1 MLLNRDFFADKLDMV
16 KDCKACIVPI
26 QITTISEDAFLD
38 WHNIQYI
45 VLHPG
50 IKILPKS
57 SLYIYNLKLILGN
70 IENAKDFKEVTILP
84 YTDYYEIIIKMYEIS
99 TTMEQVIS
107 FNDLSKEDL
116 EERKA
121 NYNAWAQ
128 SLINELNKKQS
139 DLSKEQSDLSKEQ
152 NSYLASLAKMKKDI
166 NDYYLRMQEV
176 LEKIRKIKSLDQ
188 EYIKTLESQIDTII
202 NSRLASVGQEID
214 YVNNLM
220 SEQKQLSRNEF
231 DNYKRKLEEI
241 KKELNAY
248 FSKEIDGIEEKST
261 DLFNQMNL
269 SILESFK
276 KVQDE
281 TDKIVKDLVDRA
293 MSQFKESCKFKT
305 VVININNI
313 KTNVLPG
320 QLFHNKFEEVVKVL
334 SLRLHPLLVG
344 PAGSGKNVILE
355 QAAKALKLNFY
366 YVNDVTEEHKVM
378 GFVDAN
384 GKFQQTQFF
393 KAFTKGGLIMIDE
406 MDNSHPS
413 ALLAINAALGTGYH
427 QYLTF
432 PDGILYESNPDFY
445 LAAAAN
451 TYGTGSDQIYCG
463 RSSLDGASLN
473 RFLPIFIDYDKN
485 LEQNLVKN
493 TSILNLFWQVRES
506 INKNKIRH
514 VISTRNIVNADRMLN
529 SNMFTIN
536 NIFDYTIIQSMSDD
550 DLRMILKDLVSAPK
564 DNYIVSF
571 INYLNIKGINLNEY
585 NQNASRTRTRKNN
598 FNSNGFNYGGFPFD
612 NF

>member
-1 MLLNRDFFADKLDMV
+1 MLLNRDFFADKLDTV
-16 KDCKACIVPI
+16 KDCKECIVPI
-26 QITTISEDAFLD
+26 QITSISEDAFLD
-38 WHNIQYI
+38 WYNIQYI

-50 IKILPKS
+50 IKVLPKS
-57 SLYIYNLKLILGN
+57 SFYSDNLKLIIGN
-70 IENAKDFKEVTILP
+70 MENVEDFKEVTILP
-84 YTDYYEIIIKMYEIS
+84 YTDYYEIIIKMYDIS
-99 TTMEQVIS
+99 ATMEEIIS

-116 EERKA
+116 EKRKA
-121 NYNAWAQ
+121 NYIAWVQ

-139 DLSKEQSDLSKEQ
+139 NLSNEQDA
-152 NSYLASLAKMKKDI
+152 YLKNLAKMEVDI
-166 NDYYLRMQEV
+166 SKYYENMQEV

-188 EYIKTLESQIDTII
+188 EYIKTLESQISTIL
-202 NSRLASVGQEID
+202 NGRLVNVGQEID

-220 SEQKQLSRNEF
+220 TKQKQLARDEF

-241 KKELNAY
+241 KKELNNY

-281 TDKIVKDLVDRA
+281 TDKIVKNIVDKA
-293 MSQFKESCKFKT
+293 MEQFKESCKFKT
-305 VVININNI
+305 VIININNI

-529 SNMFTIN
+529 SNMFTLN
-536 NIFDYTIIQSMSDD
+536 SIFDYTIIQSMSED
-550 DLRMILKDLVSAPK
+550 DLRMILKDLAIGSM

-571 INYLNIKGINLNEY
+571 INYLKMKGINLNEY
-585 NQNASRTRTRKNN
+585 NQNASRTRTRQND
-598 FNSNGFNYGGFPFD
+598 FDSYGFNHGGFPFD
-612 NF
+612 DF

>member
-1 MLLNRDFFADKLDMV
+1 MLLNRDFFADKLDTV
-16 KDCKACIVPI
+16 KDCKECIVPI
-26 QITTISEDAFLD
+26 QITGISEDAFLD
-38 WHNIQYI
+38 WYNIQYI

-50 IKILPKS
+50 IKVLPKS
-57 SLYIYNLKLILGN
+57 SFYSDNLKLIIGN
-70 IENAKDFKEVTILP
+70 MENVEDFKEVTILP
-84 YTDYYEIIIKMYEIS
+84 YTDYYEIIIKMYDIS
-99 TTMEQVIS
+99 ATMEEIIS

-116 EERKA
+116 EKRKA

-139 DLSKEQSDLSKEQ
+139 NLSNEQDA
-152 NSYLASLAKMKKDI
+152 YLKKLAKMEVDI
-166 NDYYLRMQEV
+166 SKYYENMQEV

-202 NSRLASVGQEID
+202 KNRLVSVGQEID

-220 SEQKQLSRNEF
+220 TKQKQLARDEF

-241 KKELNAY
+241 KKELNNY

-281 TDKIVKDLVDRA
+281 TDKIVKNIVDKA
-293 MSQFKESCKFKT
+293 MEQFKESCKFKT
-305 VVININNI
+305 VIININNI

-427 QYLTF
+427 Q
-432 PDGILYESNPDFY
+432 
-445 LAAAAN
+445 
-451 TYGTGSDQIYCG
+451 
-463 RSSLDGASLN
+463 
-473 RFLPIFIDYDKN
+473 
-485 LEQNLVKN
+485 
-493 TSILNLFWQVRES
+493 
-506 INKNKIRH
+506 
-514 VISTRNIVNADRMLN
+514 
-529 SNMFTIN
+529 
-536 NIFDYTIIQSMSDD
+536 
-550 DLRMILKDLVSAPK
+550 
-564 DNYIVSF
+564 
-571 INYLNIKGINLNEY
+571 
-585 NQNASRTRTRKNN
+585 
-598 FNSNGFNYGGFPFD
+598 
-612 NF
+612 

>member
-1 MLLNRDFFADKLDMV
+1 MLLNRDFFADKLDTV
-16 KDCKACIVPI
+16 KDCKECIVPI
-26 QITTISEDAFLD
+26 QITGISEDAFLD
-38 WHNIQYI
+38 WYNIQYI

-50 IKILPKS
+50 IKVLPKS
-57 SLYIYNLKLILGN
+57 SFYSDNLKLIIGN
-70 IENAKDFKEVTILP
+70 MENVEDFKEVTILP
-84 YTDYYEIIIKMYEIS
+84 YTDYYEIIIKMHDIS
-99 TTMEQVIS
+99 ATMEEIIS

-116 EERKA
+116 EKRKA

-139 DLSKEQSDLSKEQ
+139 NLSNEQDA
-152 NSYLASLAKMKKDI
+152 YLKKLAKMEVDI
-166 NDYYLRMQEV
+166 SKYYENMQEV

-188 EYIKTLESQIDTII
+188 EYMKTLESQIDTII

-220 SEQKQLSRNEF
+220 DEQKRLSSVEF

-261 DLFNQMNL
+261 NLFNSMNL
-269 SILESFK
+269 SILESLK
-276 KVQDE
+276 KTQNE
-281 TDKIVKDLVDRA
+281 SDKIVKDIVDKA
-293 MSQFKESCKFKT
+293 MEQFKESCKFKT
-305 VVININNI
+305 VIININNI

-493 TSILNLFWQVRES
+493 TSILNLFWQVRKS

-529 SNMFTIN
+529 SNMFTLN
-536 NIFDYTIIQSMSDD
+536 SIFDYTIIQSMSED
-550 DLRMILKDLVSAPK
+550 DLRMILKDLASGSM
-564 DNYIVSF
+564 DNYITSF

-585 NQNASRTRTRKNN
+585 NKNTSRTRTRRN
-598 FNSNGFNYGGFPFD
+598 GFPFD
-612 NF
+612 DF

>member
-1 MLLNRDFFADKLDMV
+1 MLLNRKFFADKLDTV
-16 KDCKACIVPI
+16 KDCKECIVPI
-26 QITTISEDAFLD
+26 QITSISEDAFLD
-38 WHNIQYI
+38 WYNIQYI

-50 IKILPKS
+50 IKVLPKS
-57 SLYIYNLKLILGN
+57 SFYSDNLKLIIGN
-70 IENAKDFKEVTILP
+70 MENVEDFKEVTILP
-84 YTDYYEIIIKMYEIS
+84 YTNYYEIIIKMYDIS
-99 TTMEQVIS
+99 ATMEEIIS

-116 EERKA
+116 EKRKA
-121 NYNAWAQ
+121 NYIAWAQ

-139 DLSKEQSDLSKEQ
+139 NLSNEQDA
-152 NSYLASLAKMKKDI
+152 YLKNLAKMEVDI
-166 NDYYLRMQEV
+166 SKYYENMQEV

-188 EYIKTLESQIDTII
+188 EYMKTLESQIDTII
-202 NSRLASVGQEID
+202 KNRLVSVGQEID

-220 SEQKQLSRNEF
+220 DEQKRLSSVEF

-241 KKELNAY
+241 KKELNNY

-261 DLFNQMNL
+261 DLFNSMNL
-269 SILESFK
+269 SILESLK
-276 KVQDE
+276 KTQNE
-281 TDKIVKDLVDRA
+281 SDKIVKDIVDKA
-293 MSQFKESCKFKT
+293 INQFKESCKFKT
-305 VVININNI
+305 VIININNI

-529 SNMFTIN
+529 SNMFTLN
-536 NIFDYTIIQSMSDD
+536 NIFDYTIIQSMNED
-550 DLRMILKDLVSAPK
+550 DLRMILKDLSNCSM

-571 INYLNIKGINLNEY
+571 INYLKMKGINLNEY
-585 NQNASRTRTRKNN
+585 NQNASRTRTRQND
-598 FNSNGFNYGGFPFD
+598 FDSYGFNHGGFPFD
-612 NF
+612 DF

>member
-1 MLLNRDFFADKLDMV
+1 MLLNRDFFADKLDTV
-16 KDCKACIVPI
+16 KDCKECIVPI
-26 QITTISEDAFLD
+26 QITSISEDAFLD
-38 WHNIQYI
+38 WYNIQYI

-50 IKILPKS
+50 IKVLPKS
-57 SLYIYNLKLILGN
+57 SFYSDNLKLIIGN
-70 IENAKDFKEVTILP
+70 MENVEDFKEVTILP
-84 YTDYYEIIIKMYEIS
+84 YTDYYEIIIKMYDIS
-99 TTMEQVIS
+99 ATMEEIIS

-116 EERKA
+116 EKRRA
-121 NYNAWAQ
+121 NYIAWVQ

-139 DLSKEQSDLSKEQ
+139 NLSNEQDA
-152 NSYLASLAKMKKDI
+152 YLKKLAKMEVDI
-166 NDYYLRMQEV
+166 SKYYESMQEV

-202 NSRLASVGQEID
+202 KNRLVSVGQEID

-220 SEQKQLSRNEF
+220 TKQKQLARDEF

-241 KKELNAY
+241 KKELNNY

-281 TDKIVKDLVDRA
+281 TDKIVKNIVDKA
-293 MSQFKESCKFKT
+293 MEQFKESCKFKT
-305 VVININNI
+305 VIININNI

-529 SNMFTIN
+529 SNMFTLN
-536 NIFDYTIIQSMSDD
+536 NIFDYTIIQSMNED
-550 DLRMILKDLVSAPK
+550 DLRMILKDLAIGSM

-571 INYLNIKGINLNEY
+571 INYLKMKGINLNEY
-585 NQNASRTRTRKNN
+585 NQNASRTRTRQND
-598 FNSNGFNYGGFPFD
+598 FDSYGFNHGGFPFD
-612 NF
+612 DF

>member
-1 MLLNRDFFADKLDMV
+1 MLLNRDFFADKLDTV
-16 KDCKACIVPI
+16 KDCKECIVPI
-26 QITTISEDAFLD
+26 QITGISEDAFLD
-38 WHNIQYI
+38 WYNIQYI

-50 IKILPKS
+50 IKVLPKS
-57 SLYIYNLKLILGN
+57 SFLSDNLKLIINN
-70 IENAKDFKEVTILP
+70 IENAKDCKEVTILP
-84 YTDYYEIIIKMYEIS
+84 YTDYYEIIIKMYDIS
-99 TTMEQVIS
+99 ATMEEIIS

-116 EERKA
+116 EKRKA

-139 DLSKEQSDLSKEQ
+139 NLSNEQDA
-152 NSYLASLAKMKKDI
+152 YLKKLAKMEVDI
-166 NDYYLRMQEV
+166 SKYYENMQEV

-188 EYIKTLESQIDTII
+188 EYIKTLESQISTIL
-202 NSRLASVGQEID
+202 NGRLVNVGQEID

-220 SEQKQLSRNEF
+220 TKQKQLARDEF

-281 TDKIVKDLVDRA
+281 TDKIVKNIVDKA
-293 MSQFKESCKFKT
+293 MEQFKESCKFKT
-305 VVININNI
+305 VIININNI

-493 TSILNLFWQVRES
+493 TSILNLFWQVRKS

-529 SNMFTIN
+529 SNMFTLN
-536 NIFDYTIIQSMSDD
+536 SIFDYTIIQSMSED
-550 DLRMILKDLVSAPK
+550 DLRMILKDLASGSM
-564 DNYIVSF
+564 DNYITSF

-585 NQNASRTRTRKNN
+585 NQNTSRTRTRRN
-598 FNSNGFNYGGFPFD
+598 GFPFD

>member
-1 MLLNRDFFADKLDMV
+1 MLLNRNFFADKLDTI
-16 KDCKACIVPI
+16 KDCKECIVPI
-26 QITTISEDAFLD
+26 QITSISEDAFLD
-38 WHNIQYI
+38 WYNIQYI

-50 IKILPKS
+50 IKVLPKS
-57 SLYIYNLKLILGN
+57 SFYSDNLKLIIGN
-70 IENAKDFKEVTILP
+70 VENVEDFKEVTILP
-84 YTDYYEIIIKMYEIS
+84 YTDYYEIIIKMYDIS
-99 TTMEQVIS
+99 ATMEEIIS
-107 FNDLSKEDL
+107 FNDLSKENL
-116 EERKA
+116 EKRKA

-139 DLSKEQSDLSKEQ
+139 NLSNEQDA
-152 NSYLASLAKMKKDI
+152 YLKKLAKMEVDI
-166 NDYYLRMQEV
+166 SKYYKNMQEV

-188 EYIKTLESQIDTII
+188 EYIKTLESQISTIL
-202 NSRLASVGQEID
+202 NGRLVNVGQEID

-220 SEQKQLSRNEF
+220 TEQKQLARDEF

-241 KKELNAY
+241 KKELNNY

-281 TDKIVKDLVDRA
+281 TDKIVKNIVDKA
-293 MSQFKESCKFKT
+293 MEQFKENCKFKT
-305 VVININNI
+305 VIININNI

-529 SNMFTIN
+529 SNMFTLN
-536 NIFDYTIIQSMSDD
+536 NIFDYTIIQSMNED
-550 DLRMILKDLVSAPK
+550 DLRMILKDLSNCSM

-571 INYLNIKGINLNEY
+571 INYLKMKGINLNEY
-585 NQNASRTRTRKNN
+585 NQNASRTRTRQND
-598 FNSNGFNYGGFPFD
+598 FDSYGSNHGGFPFD
-612 NF
+612 DF

>member
-1 MLLNRDFFADKLDMV
+1 MLLNRDFFADKLDTV
-16 KDCKACIVPI
+16 KDCKECIVPI
-26 QITTISEDAFLD
+26 QITSISEDAFLD
-38 WHNIQYI
+38 WYNIQYI

-50 IKILPKS
+50 IKVLPKS
-57 SLYIYNLKLILGN
+57 SFYSDNLKLIIGN
-70 IENAKDFKEVTILP
+70 MENVEDFKEVTILP
-84 YTDYYEIIIKMYEIS
+84 YTDYYEIIIKMYDIS
-99 TTMEQVIS
+99 ATMEEIIS

-116 EERKA
+116 EKRKA

-139 DLSKEQSDLSKEQ
+139 NLSNEQDA
-152 NSYLASLAKMKKDI
+152 YLKKLAKMEVDI
-166 NDYYLRMQEV
+166 SKYYESMQEV

-202 NSRLASVGQEID
+202 KNRLVSVGQEID

-220 SEQKQLSRNEF
+220 TKQKQLARDEF

-241 KKELNAY
+241 KKELNNY

-281 TDKIVKDLVDRA
+281 TDKIVKNIVDKA
-293 MSQFKESCKFKT
+293 MEQFKESCKFKT
-305 VVININNI
+305 VIININNI

-529 SNMFTIN
+529 SNMFTLN
-536 NIFDYTIIQSMSDD
+536 NIFDYTIIQSMNED
-550 DLRMILKDLVSAPK
+550 DLRMILKDLSNCSM

-571 INYLNIKGINLNEY
+571 INYLKMKGINLNEY
-585 NQNASRTRTRKNN
+585 NQNASRTRTRQND
-598 FNSNGFNYGGFPFD
+598 FDSYGFNHGGFPFD
-612 NF
+612 DF

>member
-1 MLLNRDFFADKLDMV
+1 MLLNRDFFADKLDTV
-16 KDCKACIVPI
+16 KDCKECIVPI
-26 QITTISEDAFLD
+26 QITSISEDAFLD
-38 WHNIQYI
+38 WYNIQYI

-50 IKILPKS
+50 IKVLPKS
-57 SLYIYNLKLILGN
+57 SFYSDNLKLIIGN
-70 IENAKDFKEVTILP
+70 MENVEDFKEVTILP
-84 YTDYYEIIIKMYEIS
+84 YTDYYEIIIKMYDIS
-99 TTMEQVIS
+99 ATMEEIIS

-116 EERKA
+116 EKRKT

-139 DLSKEQSDLSKEQ
+139 NLSNEQDA
-152 NSYLASLAKMKKDI
+152 YLKKLAKMEVDI
-166 NDYYLRMQEV
+166 SKYYENMQEV

-188 EYIKTLESQIDTII
+188 EYIKTLESQISTIL
-202 NSRLASVGQEID
+202 NGRLVNVGQEID

-220 SEQKQLSRNEF
+220 TKQKQLARDEF

-241 KKELNAY
+241 KKELNNY

-281 TDKIVKDLVDRA
+281 TDKIVKNIVDKA
-293 MSQFKESCKFKT
+293 MEQFKESCKFKT
-305 VVININNI
+305 VIININNI

-378 GFVDAN
+378 GFVDAK
-384 GKFQQTQFF
+384 GKFQHTQFF

-473 RFLPIFIDYDKN
+473 RFLPIFIDYDKD

-493 TSILNLFWQVRES
+493 TNILNLFWQVRKS

-529 SNMFTIN
+529 SNMFTLN
-536 NIFDYTIIQSMSDD
+536 NIFDYTIIQSMNED
-550 DLRMILKDLVSAPK
+550 DLRMILKDLSNCSM

-571 INYLNIKGINLNEY
+571 INYLKMICDYEK
-585 NQNASRTRTRKNN
+585 S
-598 FNSNGFNYGGFPFD
+598 
-612 NF
+612 

>member
-1 MLLNRDFFADKLDMV
+1 MLLNRDFFADKLDTV
-16 KDCKACIVPI
+16 KDCKECIVPI
-26 QITTISEDAFLD
+26 QITSISEDAFLD
-38 WHNIQYI
+38 WYNIQYI

-50 IKILPKS
+50 IKVLPKS
-57 SLYIYNLKLILGN
+57 SFYSDNLKLIIGN
-70 IENAKDFKEVTILP
+70 MENVEDFKEVTILP
-84 YTDYYEIIIKMYEIS
+84 YTDYYEIIIKMYDIS
-99 TTMEQVIS
+99 ATMEEIIS

-116 EERKA
+116 EKRKA

-139 DLSKEQSDLSKEQ
+139 NLSNEQDA
-152 NSYLASLAKMKKDI
+152 YLKKLAKMEVDI
-166 NDYYLRMQEV
+166 SKYYENMQEV

-188 EYIKTLESQIDTII
+188 EYIKTLESQISTIL
-202 NSRLASVGQEID
+202 NGRLVNVGQEID

-220 SEQKQLSRNEF
+220 DEQKRLSSVEF

-241 KKELNAY
+241 KKELNNY

-281 TDKIVKDLVDRA
+281 TDKIVKNIVDKA
-293 MSQFKESCKFKT
+293 MEQFKESCKFKT
-305 VVININNI
+305 VIININNI

-355 QAAKALKLNFY
+355 QTAKALKLNFY

-529 SNMFTIN
+529 SNMFTLN
-536 NIFDYTIIQSMSDD
+536 SIFDYTIIQSMSED
-550 DLRMILKDLVSAPK
+550 DLRMILKDLAIGSM

-571 INYLNIKGINLNEY
+571 INYLKMKGINLNEY
-585 NQNASRTRTRKNN
+585 NQNTSRTRTRQND
-598 FNSNGFNYGGFPFD
+598 FDSYGFNHGGLPFD
-612 NF
+612 DF

>member
-1 MLLNRDFFADKLDMV
+1 MLLNRNFFADKLDTV
-16 KDCKACIVPI
+16 KDCKECIVPI
-26 QITTISEDAFLD
+26 QITSISEDAFLD
-38 WHNIQYI
+38 WYNIQYI

-50 IKILPKS
+50 IKVLPKNS
-57 SLYIYNLKLILGN
+57 FLSDNLKLIIGN
-70 IENAKDFKEVTILP
+70 IENIKDFKEVTILP
-84 YTDYYEIIIKMYEIS
+84 YTDYYEIIIKMYDIS
-99 TTMEQVIS
+99 ATMEEIIS

-116 EERKA
+116 EKRKT

-139 DLSKEQSDLSKEQ
+139 NLSNEQDA
-152 NSYLASLAKMKKDI
+152 YLKKLAKMEVDI
-166 NDYYLRMQEV
+166 SKYYENMQEV

-188 EYIKTLESQIDTII
+188 EYIKTLESQISTIL
-202 NSRLASVGQEID
+202 NGRLVNVGQEID

-220 SEQKQLSRNEF
+220 SEQKQLASVEF

-241 KKELNAY
+241 KKELNNY

-281 TDKIVKDLVDRA
+281 TDKIVKNIVDKA
-293 MSQFKESCKFKT
+293 MEQFKESCKFKT
-305 VVININNI
+305 VIININNI

-529 SNMFTIN
+529 SNMFTLN
-536 NIFDYTIIQSMSDD
+536 NIFDYTIIQSMNED
-550 DLRMILKDLVSAPK
+550 DLRMILKDLSNCSM

-571 INYLNIKGINLNEY
+571 INYLKMKGINLNEY
-585 NQNASRTRTRKNN
+585 NQNASRTRTRQND
-598 FNSNGFNYGGFPFD
+598 FDSYGSNHGSFPFD
-612 NF
+612 DF

>member
-1 MLLNRDFFADKLDMV
+1 MLLNRDFFVDKLDTV
-16 KDCKACIVPI
+16 KDCKECIVPI
-26 QITTISEDAFLD
+26 QITSISEDAFLD
-38 WHNIQYI
+38 WYNIQYI

-50 IKILPKS
+50 IKVLPKNS
-57 SLYIYNLKLILGN
+57 FLSDNLKLIIGN
-70 IENAKDFKEVTILP
+70 IENIEDFKEVTILP
-84 YTDYYEIIIKMYEIS
+84 YTDYYEIIIKMYDIS
-99 TTMEQVIS
+99 ATMEEIIS
-107 FNDLSKEDL
+107 FNALSKEDL
-116 EERKA
+116 EKRRA
-121 NYNAWAQ
+121 NYIAWVQ

-139 DLSKEQSDLSKEQ
+139 NLSNEQDAYLKKLTKMYTDISK
-152 NSYLASLAKMKKDI
+152 
-166 NDYYLRMQEV
+166 YYENMQEV

-188 EYIKTLESQIDTII
+188 EYMKTLESQIDTII
-202 NSRLASVGQEID
+202 KNRLVSVGQEID

-220 SEQKQLSRNEF
+220 DEQKRLSSVEF

-248 FSKEIDGIEEKST
+248 FSKEIDDIEEKST
-261 DLFNQMNL
+261 DLFNSMNL
-269 SILESFK
+269 SILESLK
-276 KVQDE
+276 KTQNE
-281 TDKIVKDLVDRA
+281 SDKIVKDIVDKA
-293 MSQFKESCKFKT
+293 MEQFKENCKFKT
-305 VVININNI
+305 VIININDI

-320 QLFHNKFEEVVKVL
+320 QLFHNKFEEVVKIL

-493 TSILNLFWQVRES
+493 TNILNLFWQIRKS
-506 INKNKIRH
+506 INKNKIRQ

-529 SNMFTIN
+529 SNMFTLN

-550 DLRMILKDLVSAPK
+550 DLRMILKDLASGSM
-564 DNYIVSF
+564 DNYITSF

-585 NQNASRTRTRKNN
+585 NKNTSRTRTRRN
-598 FNSNGFNYGGFPFD
+598 GFPFD
-612 NF
+612 DF

>member
-1 MLLNRDFFADKLDMV
+1 MLLNRDFFDDKLDTV
-16 KDCKACIVPI
+16 KDCKECIVPI
-26 QITTISEDAFLD
+26 QITSISEDAFLD
-38 WHNIQYI
+38 WYNIQYI

-50 IKILPKS
+50 IKVLPKS
-57 SLYIYNLKLILGN
+57 SFYSDNLKLIIGN
-70 IENAKDFKEVTILP
+70 MENVEDFKEVTILP
-84 YTDYYEIIIKMYEIS
+84 YTDYYEIIIKMYDIS
-99 TTMEQVIS
+99 ATMEEIIS

-116 EERKA
+116 EKRRA

-139 DLSKEQSDLSKEQ
+139 NLSNEQDA
-152 NSYLASLAKMKKDI
+152 YLKKLAKMEVDI
-166 NDYYLRMQEV
+166 SKYYENMQEV

-188 EYIKTLESQIDTII
+188 EYIKTLESQISTIL
-202 NSRLASVGQEID
+202 NGRLVNVGQEID

-220 SEQKQLSRNEF
+220 TEQKQLARDEF

-281 TDKIVKDLVDRA
+281 TDKIVKNIVDKA
-293 MSQFKESCKFKT
+293 MEQFKESCKFKT
-305 VVININNI
+305 VIININNI

-529 SNMFTIN
+529 SNMFTLN
-536 NIFDYTIIQSMSDD
+536 NIFDYTIIQSMSED
-550 DLRMILKDLVSAPK
+550 DLRMILKDLVSGSM
-564 DNYIVSF
+564 DNYITSF

-585 NQNASRTRTRKNN
+585 NKNTSRTRTRRN
-598 FNSNGFNYGGFPFD
+598 GFPFD
-612 NF
+612 DF

>member
-1 MLLNRDFFADKLDMV
+1 MLLNRDFFADKLDTI
-16 KDCKACIVPI
+16 KDCKECIVPI
-26 QITTISEDAFLD
+26 QITNISDDAFLD
-38 WHNIQYI
+38 WYNIQYI

-50 IKILPKS
+50 IKVLPKN
-57 SLYIYNLKLILGN
+57 SLHTDNLKLIIGN
-70 IENAKDFKEVTILP
+70 IENNKDFQDIEDIMIVP
-84 YTDYYEIIIKMYEIS
+84 YTSSYEIIIKMFKIS
-99 TTMEQVIS
+99 VTMEEILS
-107 FNDLSKEDL
+107 FNGLSKEDL
-116 EERKA
+116 EKRKA
-121 NYNAWAQ
+121 DYNAWAQ
-128 SLINELNKKQS
+128 SLINELDEKQS
-139 DLSKEQSDLSKEQ
+139 NLNNDQ
-152 NSYLASLAKMKKDI
+152 NAYLESLDKMKKDI
-166 NDYYLRMQEV
+166 DDYYLKMQEV
-176 LEKIRKIKSLDQ
+176 LEKIRKIRSLDQ
-188 EYIKTLESQIDTII
+188 EYIRTLETQIDTIL
-202 NSRLASVGQEID
+202 NSRLVNVGQQID
-214 YVNNLM
+214 YVNSLVNNL
-220 SEQKQLSRNEF
+220 KQLSTNEF
-231 DNYKRKLEEI
+231 DTYKRKLEEI
-241 KKELNAY
+241 KKELNGY
-248 FSKEIDGIEEKST
+248 FSKEIDSIEEKST
-261 DLFNQMNL
+261 DLFNSMNL

-281 TDKIVKDLVDRA
+281 TDKIVKNIVDKA
-293 MSQFKESCKFKT
+293 MEQFKGSCRFKT

-529 SNMFTIN
+529 SNMFTLN
-536 NIFDYTIIQSMSDD
+536 NIFDYTIIQSMNED
-550 DLRMILKDLVSAPK
+550 DLRMILKDLSNCSM

-571 INYLNIKGINLNEY
+571 INYLKMKGINLNEY
-585 NQNASRTRTRKNN
+585 NQNASRTRTRQND
-598 FNSNGFNYGGFPFD
+598 FDSYGSNHGGFPFD
-612 NF
+612 DF

>member
-1 MLLNRDFFADKLDMV
+1 MLLNRDFFADKLDTV
-16 KDCKACIVPI
+16 KDCKECIVPI
-26 QITTISEDAFLD
+26 QITSISEDAFLD
-38 WHNIQYI
+38 WYNIQYI

-50 IKILPKS
+50 IKVLPKNS
-57 SLYIYNLKLILGN
+57 FLSDNLKLIIGN
-70 IENAKDFKEVTILP
+70 IENIEDFKEVTILP
-84 YTDYYEIIIKMYEIS
+84 YTDYYEIIIKMHEIS
-99 TTMEQVIS
+99 STMEEIIS

-116 EERKA
+116 EKRKA

-139 DLSKEQSDLSKEQ
+139 NLSNEQDA
-152 NSYLASLAKMKKDI
+152 YLKKLAKMEVDI
-166 NDYYLRMQEV
+166 SKYYENMQEV

-188 EYIKTLESQIDTII
+188 EYMKTLESQIDTII
-202 NSRLASVGQEID
+202 KNRLVSVGQEID

-220 SEQKQLSRNEF
+220 DEQKRLSSVEF

-261 DLFNQMNL
+261 DLFNSMNL
-269 SILESFK
+269 SILESLK
-276 KVQDE
+276 KTQNE
-281 TDKIVKDLVDRA
+281 SDKIVKDIVDKA
-293 MSQFKESCKFKT
+293 INQFKESCKFKT
-305 VVININNI
+305 VIININDI

-320 QLFHNKFEEVVKVL
+320 QLFHNKFEEVIKVL

-529 SNMFTIN
+529 SNMFTLN

-550 DLRMILKDLVSAPK
+550 DLRMILKDLASGSM
-564 DNYIVSF
+564 DNYITSF

-585 NQNASRTRTRKNN
+585 NKNTSRTRTRRN
-598 FNSNGFNYGGFPFD
+598 GFPFD
-612 NF
+612 DF

>member
-1 MLLNRDFFADKLDMV
+1 MLLNRDFFADKLDTI
-16 KDCKACIVPI
+16 KDCKECIVPI
-26 QITTISEDAFLD
+26 QITSISEDAFLD
-38 WHNIQYI
+38 WYNIQYI

-50 IKILPKS
+50 IKVLPKS
-57 SLYIYNLKLILGN
+57 SFYSDNLKLIIGN
-70 IENAKDFKEVTILP
+70 MENVEDFKKVTILP
-84 YTDYYEIIIKMYEIS
+84 YTDYYEIIIKMYDIS
-99 TTMEQVIS
+99 ATMEEIIS

-116 EERKA
+116 EKRKV

-139 DLSKEQSDLSKEQ
+139 NLSNEQDA
-152 NSYLASLAKMKKDI
+152 YLKKLAKMEVDI
-166 NDYYLRMQEV
+166 SKYYKNMQEV

-188 EYIKTLESQIDTII
+188 EYIKTLESQISTIL
-202 NSRLASVGQEID
+202 NGRLVNVGQEID

-220 SEQKQLSRNEF
+220 TEQKQLARDEF

-241 KKELNAY
+241 KKELNNY

-281 TDKIVKDLVDRA
+281 TDKIVKNIVDKA
-293 MSQFKESCKFKT
+293 MEQFKENCKFKT
-305 VVININNI
+305 VIININNI

-378 GFVDAN
+378 GFVDAK

-432 PDGILYESNPDFY
+432 PDGILYESNQDFY

-529 SNMFTIN
+529 SNMFTLN
-536 NIFDYTIIQSMSDD
+536 NIFDYTIIQSMNED
-550 DLRMILKDLVSAPK
+550 DLRMILKDLSNCSM

-571 INYLNIKGINLNEY
+571 INYLKMKGINLNEY
-585 NQNASRTRTRKNN
+585 NQNASRTRTRQND
-598 FNSNGFNYGGFPFD
+598 FDSYGFNHGGFPFD
-612 NF
+612 DF

>member
-1 MLLNRDFFADKLDMV
+1 MLLNRDFFADKLDTV
-16 KDCKACIVPI
+16 KDCKECIVPI
-26 QITTISEDAFLD
+26 QITSISEDAFLD
-38 WHNIQYI
+38 WYNIQYI

-50 IKILPKS
+50 IKVLPKS
-57 SLYIYNLKLILGN
+57 SFYSDNLKLIIGN
-70 IENAKDFKEVTILP
+70 MENVEDFKEVTILP
-84 YTDYYEIIIKMYEIS
+84 YTDYYEIIIKMYDIS
-99 TTMEQVIS
+99 ATMEEIIS

-116 EERKA
+116 EKRKA

-139 DLSKEQSDLSKEQ
+139 NLSNEQDA
-152 NSYLASLAKMKKDI
+152 YLKKLAKMEVDI
-166 NDYYLRMQEV
+166 SKYYENMQEV

-188 EYIKTLESQIDTII
+188 EYIKTLESQISTIL
-202 NSRLASVGQEID
+202 NGRLVNVGQEID

-220 SEQKQLSRNEF
+220 TKQKQLARDEF

-241 KKELNAY
+241 KKELNNY

-269 SILESFK
+269 SILESYK

-281 TDKIVKDLVDRA
+281 TDKIVKNIVDKA
-293 MSQFKESCKFKT
+293 MEQFKESCKFKT
-305 VVININNI
+305 VIININDI

-432 PDGILYESNPDFY
+432 PDGILYESNQDFY

-529 SNMFTIN
+529 SNMFTLN
-536 NIFDYTIIQSMSDD
+536 NIFDYTIIQSMNED
-550 DLRMILKDLVSAPK
+550 DLRMILKDLANCSM

-571 INYLNIKGINLNEY
+571 INYLKMKGINLNEY
-585 NQNASRTRTRKNN
+585 NQNASRTRTRQND
-598 FNSNGFNYGGFPFD
+598 FDSYGFNHGGFPFD
-612 NF
+612 DF

>member
-1 MLLNRDFFADKLDMV
+1 MLLNRKFFADKLDTV
-16 KDCKACIVPI
+16 KDCKECIVPI
-26 QITTISEDAFLD
+26 QITSISEDAFLD
-38 WHNIQYI
+38 WYNIQYI

-50 IKILPKS
+50 IKVLPKS
-57 SLYIYNLKLILGN
+57 SFYSDNLKLIIGN
-70 IENAKDFKEVTILP
+70 MENVEDFKEVTILP
-84 YTDYYEIIIKMYEIS
+84 YTNYYEIIIKMYDIS
-99 TTMEQVIS
+99 ATMEEIIS

-116 EERKA
+116 EKRKA
-121 NYNAWAQ
+121 NYIAWAQ

-139 DLSKEQSDLSKEQ
+139 NLSNEQDA
-152 NSYLASLAKMKKDI
+152 YLKNLAKMEVDI
-166 NDYYLRMQEV
+166 SKYYENMQEV

-188 EYIKTLESQIDTII
+188 EYMKTLESQIDTII

-220 SEQKQLSRNEF
+220 DEQKRLSSVEF

-261 DLFNQMNL
+261 DLFNSMNL
-269 SILESFK
+269 SILESLK
-276 KVQDE
+276 KTQNE
-281 TDKIVKDLVDRA
+281 SDKIVKDIVDKA
-293 MSQFKESCKFKT
+293 INQFKESCKFKT
-305 VVININNI
+305 VIININNI

-493 TSILNLFWQVRES
+493 TSILNLFWQVRKS

-529 SNMFTIN
+529 SNMFTLN
-536 NIFDYTIIQSMSDD
+536 SIFDYTIIQSMSED
-550 DLRMILKDLVSAPK
+550 DLRMILKDLASGSM
-564 DNYIVSF
+564 DNYITSF

-585 NQNASRTRTRKNN
+585 NKNTSRTRTRRN
-598 FNSNGFNYGGFPFD
+598 GFPFD
-612 NF
+612 DF

>member
-1 MLLNRDFFADKLDMV
+1 MLLNRDFFADKLDTV
-16 KDCKACIVPI
+16 KDCKECIVPI
-26 QITTISEDAFLD
+26 QITSISEDAFLD
-38 WHNIQYI
+38 WYNIQYI

-50 IKILPKS
+50 IKVLPKS
-57 SLYIYNLKLILGN
+57 SFYSDNLKLIIGN
-70 IENAKDFKEVTILP
+70 MENVEDFKEVTILP
-84 YTDYYEIIIKMYEIS
+84 YTDYYEIIIKMYDIS
-99 TTMEQVIS
+99 ATMEEIIS

-116 EERKA
+116 EKRKA

-139 DLSKEQSDLSKEQ
+139 NLSNEQDA
-152 NSYLASLAKMKKDI
+152 YLKKLAKMEVDI
-166 NDYYLRMQEV
+166 SKYYENMQEV

-202 NSRLASVGQEID
+202 KNRLVSVGQEID

-220 SEQKQLSRNEF
+220 TKQKQLARDEF

-241 KKELNAY
+241 KKELNNY
-248 FSKEIDGIEEKST
+248 FSKEIDSIEEKST

-281 TDKIVKDLVDRA
+281 TDKIVKNIVDKA
-293 MSQFKESCKFKT
+293 MEQFKESCKFKT
-305 VVININNI
+305 VIININNI

-529 SNMFTIN
+529 SNMFTLN
-536 NIFDYTIIQSMSDD
+536 NIFDYTIIQSMNED
-550 DLRMILKDLVSAPK
+550 DLRMILKDLSNCSM

-571 INYLNIKGINLNEY
+571 INYLKMKGINLNEY
-585 NQNASRTRTRKNN
+585 NQNASRTRTRQND
-598 FNSNGFNYGGFPFD
+598 FDSYGFNHGGFPFD
-612 NF
+612 DF

>member
-1 MLLNRDFFADKLDMV
+1 MLLNRDFFADKLDTV
-16 KDCKACIVPI
+16 KDCKECIVPI
-26 QITTISEDAFLD
+26 QITSISEDAFLD
-38 WHNIQYI
+38 WYNIQYI

-50 IKILPKS
+50 IRVLPKS
-57 SLYIYNLKLILGN
+57 SFYSDNLKLIIGN
-70 IENAKDFKEVTILP
+70 MENVEDFKEVTILP
-84 YTDYYEIIIKMYEIS
+84 YTDYYEIIIKMYDIS
-99 TTMEQVIS
+99 ATMEEIIS

-116 EERKA
+116 EKRKA

-139 DLSKEQSDLSKEQ
+139 NLSNEQDA
-152 NSYLASLAKMKKDI
+152 YLKKLAKMEVDI
-166 NDYYLRMQEV
+166 SKYYENMQEV

-188 EYIKTLESQIDTII
+188 EYIKTLESQISTIL
-202 NSRLASVGQEID
+202 NGRLVNVGQEID

-220 SEQKQLSRNEF
+220 TKQKQLARDEF

-241 KKELNAY
+241 KKELNNY

-261 DLFNQMNL
+261 NLFNQMNL

-281 TDKIVKDLVDRA
+281 TDKIIKNIVDKA
-293 MSQFKESCKFKT
+293 MEQFKESCKFKT
-305 VVININNI
+305 VIININNI

-432 PDGILYESNPDFY
+432 PDGILYESNQDFY

-529 SNMFTIN
+529 SNMFTLN
-536 NIFDYTIIQSMSDD
+536 NIFDYTIIQSMNED
-550 DLRMILKDLVSAPK
+550 DLRMILKDLASGSM

-571 INYLNIKGINLNEY
+571 INYLKMKGINLNEY
-585 NQNASRTRTRKNN
+585 NQNASRTRTRQDD
-598 FNSNGFNYGGFPFD
+598 FDSYGFNHGGFPFD
-612 NF
+612 DF

>member
-1 MLLNRDFFADKLDMV
+1 MLLNRDFFADKLDTV
-16 KDCKACIVPI
+16 KDCKECIVPI
-26 QITTISEDAFLD
+26 QITSISEDAFLD
-38 WHNIQYI
+38 WYNIQYI

-50 IKILPKS
+50 IKVLPKNS
-57 SLYIYNLKLILGN
+57 FLSDNLKLIIGN
-70 IENAKDFKEVTILP
+70 IENIEDFKEVTILP
-84 YTDYYEIIIKMYEIS
+84 YTDYYEIIIKMYDIS
-99 TTMEQVIS
+99 ATMEEIIS

-116 EERKA
+116 EKRKA

-139 DLSKEQSDLSKEQ
+139 NLSNEQDA
-152 NSYLASLAKMKKDI
+152 YLKKLAKMEVDI
-166 NDYYLRMQEV
+166 SKYYENMQEV

-188 EYIKTLESQIDTII
+188 EYIKTLESQISTIL
-202 NSRLASVGQEID
+202 NGRLVNVGQEID

-220 SEQKQLSRNEF
+220 TKQKQLARDEF

-241 KKELNAY
+241 KKELNNY

-281 TDKIVKDLVDRA
+281 TDKIVKNIVDKA
-293 MSQFKESCKFKT
+293 MEQFKENCKFKT
-305 VVININNI
+305 VIININNI

-529 SNMFTIN
+529 SNMFTLN
-536 NIFDYTIIQSMSDD
+536 NIFDYTIIQSMNED
-550 DLRMILKDLVSAPK
+550 DLRMILKDLAIGSM

-571 INYLNIKGINLNEY
+571 INYLKMKGINLNEY
-585 NQNASRTRTRKNN
+585 NQNTSRTRTRQND
-598 FNSNGFNYGGFPFD
+598 FDSYGFNHGGLPFD
-612 NF
+612 DF

>member
-1 MLLNRDFFADKLDMV
+1 MLLNRKFFADKLDTV
-16 KDCKACIVPI
+16 KDCKECIVPI
-26 QITTISEDAFLD
+26 QITSISEDAFLD
-38 WHNIQYI
+38 WYNIQYI

-50 IKILPKS
+50 IKVLPKS
-57 SLYIYNLKLILGN
+57 SFYSDNLKLIIGN
-70 IENAKDFKEVTILP
+70 MENVENFKEVTILP
-84 YTDYYEIIIKMYEIS
+84 YTNYYEIIIKMYDIS
-99 TTMEQVIS
+99 ATMEEIIS

-116 EERKA
+116 EKRKA
-121 NYNAWAQ
+121 NYIAWAQ

-139 DLSKEQSDLSKEQ
+139 NLSNEQDA
-152 NSYLASLAKMKKDI
+152 YLKNLAKMEVDI
-166 NDYYLRMQEV
+166 SKYYENMQEV

-188 EYIKTLESQIDTII
+188 EYMKTLESQIDTII

-220 SEQKQLSRNEF
+220 DEQKRLSSVEF

-261 DLFNQMNL
+261 DLFNSMNL
-269 SILESFK
+269 SILESLK
-276 KVQDE
+276 KTQNE
-281 TDKIVKDLVDRA
+281 SDKIVKDIVDKA
-293 MSQFKESCKFKT
+293 INQFKESCKFKT
-305 VVININNI
+305 VIININNI

-493 TSILNLFWQVRES
+493 TSILNLFWQVRKS

-529 SNMFTIN
+529 SNMFTLN
-536 NIFDYTIIQSMSDD
+536 SIFDYTIIQSMSED
-550 DLRMILKDLVSAPK
+550 DLRMILKDLASGSM
-564 DNYIVSF
+564 DNYITSF

-585 NQNASRTRTRKNN
+585 NKNTSRTRTRRN
-598 FNSNGFNYGGFPFD
+598 GFPFD
-612 NF
+612 DF

>member
-1 MLLNRDFFADKLDMV
+1 MLLNRDFFADKLDTV
-16 KDCKACIVPI
+16 KDCKECIVPI
-26 QITTISEDAFLD
+26 QITSISEDAFLD
-38 WHNIQYI
+38 WYNIQYI

-50 IKILPKS
+50 IKVLPKS
-57 SLYIYNLKLILGN
+57 SFYSDNLKLIIGN
-70 IENAKDFKEVTILP
+70 MENVEDFKEVTILP
-84 YTDYYEIIIKMYEIS
+84 YTDYYEIIIKMYDIS
-99 TTMEQVIS
+99 ATMEEIIS

-116 EERKA
+116 EKRKA

-139 DLSKEQSDLSKEQ
+139 NLSNEQDA
-152 NSYLASLAKMKKDI
+152 YLKKLAKMEVDI
-166 NDYYLRMQEV
+166 SKYYESMQEV

-188 EYIKTLESQIDTII
+188 EYIKTLESQISTIL
-202 NSRLASVGQEID
+202 NGRLVNVGQEID

-220 SEQKQLSRNEF
+220 TKQKQLARDEF

-281 TDKIVKDLVDRA
+281 TDKIVKNIVDKA
-293 MSQFKESCKFKT
+293 MEQFKESCKFKT
-305 VVININNI
+305 VIININNI

-529 SNMFTIN
+529 SNMFTLN
-536 NIFDYTIIQSMSDD
+536 NIFDYTIIQSMSED
-550 DLRMILKDLVSAPK
+550 DLRMILKDLASGSM
-564 DNYIVSF
+564 DNYITSF

-585 NQNASRTRTRKNN
+585 NQNTSRTRTRRN
-598 FNSNGFNYGGFPFD
+598 GFPFD
-612 NF
+612 DF

>member
-1 MLLNRDFFADKLDMV
+1 MLLNRDFFADKLDTV
-16 KDCKACIVPI
+16 KDCKECIVPI
-26 QITTISEDAFLD
+26 QITSISEDAFLD
-38 WHNIQYI
+38 WYNIQYI

-50 IKILPKS
+50 IKVLPKNS
-57 SLYIYNLKLILGN
+57 FLSDNLKLIIGN
-70 IENAKDFKEVTILP
+70 IENIKDFKEVTILP
-84 YTDYYEIIIKMYEIS
+84 YTDYYEIIIKMYDIS
-99 TTMEQVIS
+99 ATMEEIIS

-116 EERKA
+116 EKRKA

-139 DLSKEQSDLSKEQ
+139 NLSNEQDAYLKKLTKMYADISK
-152 NSYLASLAKMKKDI
+152 
-166 NDYYLRMQEV
+166 YYENMQEV

-202 NSRLASVGQEID
+202 KNRLVSVGQEID

-220 SEQKQLSRNEF
+220 DEQKQLARDEF

-241 KKELNAY
+241 KKELNNY

-281 TDKIVKDLVDRA
+281 TDKIVKNIVDKA
-293 MSQFKESCKFKT
+293 MEQFKESCKFKT
-305 VVININNI
+305 VIININNI

-529 SNMFTIN
+529 SNMFTLN
-536 NIFDYTIIQSMSDD
+536 NIFDYTIIQSMNED
-550 DLRMILKDLVSAPK
+550 DLRMILKDLSNCSM

-571 INYLNIKGINLNEY
+571 INYLKMKGINLNEY
-585 NQNASRTRTRKNN
+585 NQNASRTRTRQND
-598 FNSNGFNYGGFPFD
+598 FDSYGFNHGGFPFD
-612 NF
+612 DF

>member
-1 MLLNRDFFADKLDMV
+1 MLLNRDFFADKLDTV
-16 KDCKACIVPI
+16 KDCKECIVPI
-26 QITTISEDAFLD
+26 QITGISEDAFLD
-38 WHNIQYI
+38 WYNIQYI

-50 IKILPKS
+50 IKVLPKS
-57 SLYIYNLKLILGN
+57 SFYSDNLKLIIGN
-70 IENAKDFKEVTILP
+70 MENVEDFKEVTILP
-84 YTDYYEIIIKMYEIS
+84 YTDYYEIIIKMYDIS
-99 TTMEQVIS
+99 ATMEEIIS

-116 EERKA
+116 EKRKA

-139 DLSKEQSDLSKEQ
+139 NLSNEQDA
-152 NSYLASLAKMKKDI
+152 YLKKLAKMEVDI
-166 NDYYLRMQEV
+166 SKYYESMQEV

-202 NSRLASVGQEID
+202 KNRLVSVGQEID

-220 SEQKQLSRNEF
+220 TKQKQLARDEF

-241 KKELNAY
+241 KKELNNY

-281 TDKIVKDLVDRA
+281 TDKIVKNIVDKA
-293 MSQFKESCKFKT
+293 MEQFKESCKFKT
-305 VVININNI
+305 VIININNI

-529 SNMFTIN
+529 SNMFTLN
-536 NIFDYTIIQSMSDD
+536 NIFDYTIIQSMNED
-550 DLRMILKDLVSAPK
+550 DLRMILKDLSNCSM

-571 INYLNIKGINLNEY
+571 INYLKMKGINLNKY
-585 NQNASRTRTRKNN
+585 NQNASRTRTRQND
-598 FNSNGFNYGGFPFD
+598 FDSYGFNHGGFPFD
-612 NF
+612 DF

>member
-1 MLLNRDFFADKLDMV
+1 MLLNRDFFADKLDTV
-16 KDCKACIVPI
+16 KDCKECIVPI
-26 QITTISEDAFLD
+26 QITSISEDAFLD
-38 WHNIQYI
+38 WYNIQYI

-50 IKILPKS
+50 IKVLPKNS
-57 SLYIYNLKLILGN
+57 FLSDNLKLIIGN
-70 IENAKDFKEVTILP
+70 MENVEDFKEVTILP
-84 YTDYYEIIIKMYEIS
+84 YTDYYEIIIKMYDIS
-99 TTMEQVIS
+99 ATMEEIIS

-116 EERKA
+116 EKRKA

-139 DLSKEQSDLSKEQ
+139 NLSNEQDA
-152 NSYLASLAKMKKDI
+152 YLKKLAKMEVDI
-166 NDYYLRMQEV
+166 SKYYESMQEV

-202 NSRLASVGQEID
+202 KNRLVSVGQEID

-220 SEQKQLSRNEF
+220 TKQKQLARDEF

-281 TDKIVKDLVDRA
+281 TDKIVKNIVDKA
-293 MSQFKESCKFKT
+293 MEQFKESCKFKT
-305 VVININNI
+305 VIININNI

-529 SNMFTIN
+529 SNMFTLN
-536 NIFDYTIIQSMSDD
+536 NIFDYTIIQSMNED
-550 DLRMILKDLVSAPK
+550 DLRMILKDLSNCSM

-571 INYLNIKGINLNEY
+571 INYLKMKGINLNEY
-585 NQNASRTRTRKNN
+585 NQNASRTRTRQND
-598 FNSNGFNYGGFPFD
+598 FDSYGFNHGGFPFD
-612 NF
+612 DF

>member
-1 MLLNRDFFADKLDMV
+1 MLLNRDFFADKLDTI
-16 KDCKACIVPI
+16 KDCKECIVPI
-26 QITTISEDAFLD
+26 QITSISEDAFLD
-38 WHNIQYI
+38 WYNIQYI

-50 IKILPKS
+50 IKVLPKS
-57 SLYIYNLKLILGN
+57 SFYSDNLKLIIGN
-70 IENAKDFKEVTILP
+70 MENVEDFKEVTILP
-84 YTDYYEIIIKMYEIS
+84 YTDYYEIIIKMYDIS
-99 TTMEQVIS
+99 ATMEEIIS
-107 FNDLSKEDL
+107 YNDLSKENL
-116 EERKA
+116 EKRKV

-139 DLSKEQSDLSKEQ
+139 NLSNEQDA
-152 NSYLASLAKMKKDI
+152 YLKKLAKMEVDI
-166 NDYYLRMQEV
+166 SKYYKNMQEV

-188 EYIKTLESQIDTII
+188 EYIKTLESQISTIL
-202 NSRLASVGQEID
+202 SGRLVNVGQEID

-220 SEQKQLSRNEF
+220 TEQKQLARDEF

-241 KKELNAY
+241 KKELNNY

-281 TDKIVKDLVDRA
+281 TDKIVKNIVDKA
-293 MSQFKESCKFKT
+293 MEQFKENCKFKT
-305 VVININNI
+305 VIININNI

-529 SNMFTIN
+529 SNMFTLN
-536 NIFDYTIIQSMSDD
+536 NIFDYTIIQSMNED
-550 DLRMILKDLVSAPK
+550 DLRMILKDLSNCSM

-571 INYLNIKGINLNEY
+571 INYLKMKGINLNEY
-585 NQNASRTRTRKNN
+585 NQNASRTRTRQND
-598 FNSNGFNYGGFPFD
+598 FDSYGSNHGGFPFD
-612 NF
+612 DF

>member
-1 MLLNRDFFADKLDMV
+1 MLLNRDFFADKLDTV
-16 KDCKACIVPI
+16 KDCKECIVPI
-26 QITTISEDAFLD
+26 QITSISEDAFLD
-38 WHNIQYI
+38 WYNIQYI

-50 IKILPKS
+50 IKVLPKS
-57 SLYIYNLKLILGN
+57 SFYSDNLKLIIGN
-70 IENAKDFKEVTILP
+70 MENVEDFKEVTILP
-84 YTDYYEIIIKMYEIS
+84 YTDYYEIIIKMYDIS
-99 TTMEQVIS
+99 ATMEEIIS

-116 EERKA
+116 EKRKA

-139 DLSKEQSDLSKEQ
+139 NLSNEQDA
-152 NSYLASLAKMKKDI
+152 YLKKLAKMEVDI
-166 NDYYLRMQEV
+166 SKYYESMQEV

-188 EYIKTLESQIDTII
+188 EYIKTLESQISTIL
-202 NSRLASVGQEID
+202 NGRLVNVGQEID

-220 SEQKQLSRNEF
+220 TEQKQLARDEF

-281 TDKIVKDLVDRA
+281 TDKIVKNIVDKA
-293 MSQFKESCKFKT
+293 MEQFKESCKFKT
-305 VVININNI
+305 VIININNI

-529 SNMFTIN
+529 SNMFTLN
-536 NIFDYTIIQSMSDD
+536 NIFDYTIIQSMNED
-550 DLRMILKDLVSAPK
+550 DLRMILKDLSNCSM

-571 INYLNIKGINLNEY
+571 INYLKMKGINLNEY
-585 NQNASRTRTRKNN
+585 NQNASRTRTRQND
-598 FNSNGFNYGGFPFD
+598 FDSYGFNHGGFPFD
-612 NF
+612 DF

>member
-1 MLLNRDFFADKLDMV
+1 MLLNRDFFADKLDTV
-16 KDCKACIVPI
+16 KDCKECIVPI
-26 QITTISEDAFLD
+26 QITSISEDAFLD
-38 WHNIQYI
+38 WYNIQYI

-50 IKILPKS
+50 IKVLPKS
-57 SLYIYNLKLILGN
+57 SFYSDNLKLIIGN
-70 IENAKDFKEVTILP
+70 MENVEDFKEVTILP
-84 YTDYYEIIIKMYEIS
+84 YTDYYEIIIKMYDIS
-99 TTMEQVIS
+99 ATMEEIIS

-116 EERKA
+116 EKRRA

-139 DLSKEQSDLSKEQ
+139 NLSNEQDA
-152 NSYLASLAKMKKDI
+152 YLKKLAKMEVDI
-166 NDYYLRMQEV
+166 SKYYESMQEV

-188 EYIKTLESQIDTII
+188 EYIKTLESQISTIL
-202 NSRLASVGQEID
+202 NGRLVNAGQEID

-220 SEQKQLSRNEF
+220 TKQKQLARDEF

-241 KKELNAY
+241 KKELNNY

-281 TDKIVKDLVDRA
+281 TDKIVKNIVDKA
-293 MSQFKESCKFKT
+293 MEQFKESCKFKT
-305 VVININNI
+305 VIININNI

-529 SNMFTIN
+529 SNMFTLN
-536 NIFDYTIIQSMSDD
+536 NIFDYTIIQSMNED
-550 DLRMILKDLVSAPK
+550 DLRMILKDLAIGSM

-571 INYLNIKGINLNEY
+571 INYLKMKGINLNEY
-585 NQNASRTRTRKNN
+585 NQNASRTRTRQND
-598 FNSNGFNYGGFPFD
+598 FDSYGFNHGGFPFD
-612 NF
+612 DF

>member
-1 MLLNRDFFADKLDMV
+1 MLLNRDFFADKLDTV
-16 KDCKACIVPI
+16 KDCKECIVPI
-26 QITTISEDAFLD
+26 QITGISEDAFLD
-38 WHNIQYI
+38 WYNIQYI

-50 IKILPKS
+50 IKVLPKS
-57 SLYIYNLKLILGN
+57 SFLSDNLKLIINN

-84 YTDYYEIIIKMYEIS
+84 YTDYYEIIIKMYDIS
-99 TTMEQVIS
+99 ATMEEIIS

-116 EERKA
+116 EKRKA

-139 DLSKEQSDLSKEQ
+139 NLSNEQDA
-152 NSYLASLAKMKKDI
+152 YLKKLAKMEVDI
-166 NDYYLRMQEV
+166 SKYYENMQEV

-188 EYIKTLESQIDTII
+188 EYIKTLESQISTIL
-202 NSRLASVGQEID
+202 NGRLVNVGQEID

-220 SEQKQLSRNEF
+220 TKQKQLARDEF

-281 TDKIVKDLVDRA
+281 TDKIVKNIVDKA
-293 MSQFKESCKFKT
+293 MEQFKESCKFKT
-305 VVININNI
+305 VIININNI

-493 TSILNLFWQVRES
+493 TSILNLFWQVRKS

-529 SNMFTIN
+529 SNMFTLN
-536 NIFDYTIIQSMSDD
+536 SIFDYTIIQSMSED
-550 DLRMILKDLVSAPK
+550 DLRMILKDLASGSM
-564 DNYIVSF
+564 DNYITSF

-585 NQNASRTRTRKNN
+585 NQNTSRTRTRRN
-598 FNSNGFNYGGFPFD
+598 GFPFD

>member
-1 MLLNRDFFADKLDMV
+1 MLLNRDFFADKLDTV
-16 KDCKACIVPI
+16 KDCKECIVPI
-26 QITTISEDAFLD
+26 QITSISEDAFLD
-38 WHNIQYI
+38 WYNIQYI

-50 IKILPKS
+50 IKVLPKS
-57 SLYIYNLKLILGN
+57 SFYSDNLKLIIGN
-70 IENAKDFKEVTILP
+70 MENVEDFKEVTILP
-84 YTDYYEIIIKMYEIS
+84 YTDYYEIIIKMYDIS
-99 TTMEQVIS
+99 ATMEEIIS

-116 EERKA
+116 EKRKA

-139 DLSKEQSDLSKEQ
+139 NLSNEQDA
-152 NSYLASLAKMKKDI
+152 YLKKLAKMEVDI
-166 NDYYLRMQEV
+166 SKYYESMQEV

-188 EYIKTLESQIDTII
+188 EYIKTLESQISTIL
-202 NSRLASVGQEID
+202 NGRLVNVGQEID

-220 SEQKQLSRNEF
+220 TKQKQLARDEF

-281 TDKIVKDLVDRA
+281 TDKIVKNIVDKA
-293 MSQFKESCKFKT
+293 MEQFKESCKFKT
-305 VVININNI
+305 VIININNI

-529 SNMFTIN
+529 SNMFTLN
-536 NIFDYTIIQSMSDD
+536 SIFDYTIIQSMSED
-550 DLRMILKDLVSAPK
+550 DLRMILKDLASGSM
-564 DNYIVSF
+564 DNYITSF

-585 NQNASRTRTRKNN
+585 NQNTSRTRTRRN
-598 FNSNGFNYGGFPFD
+598 GFPFD
-612 NF
+612 DF

>member
-1 MLLNRDFFADKLDMV
+1 MLLNRDFFADKLDTV
-16 KDCKACIVPI
+16 KDCKECIVPI
-26 QITTISEDAFLD
+26 QITSISEDAFLD
-38 WHNIQYI
+38 WYNIQYI

-50 IKILPKS
+50 IKVLPKNS
-57 SLYIYNLKLILGN
+57 FLSDNLKLIIGN
-70 IENAKDFKEVTILP
+70 IENVEDFKEVTILP
-84 YTDYYEIIIKMYEIS
+84 YTDYYEIIIKMYDIS
-99 TTMEQVIS
+99 ATMEEIIS

-116 EERKA
+116 EKRKA

-139 DLSKEQSDLSKEQ
+139 NLSNEQDA
-152 NSYLASLAKMKKDI
+152 YLKKLAKMEVDI
-166 NDYYLRMQEV
+166 SKYYENMQEV
-176 LEKIRKIKSLDQ
+176 LEKIRKIKSLDE
-188 EYIKTLESQIDTII
+188 EYIKTLESQISTIL
-202 NSRLASVGQEID
+202 NGRLVNVGQEID

-220 SEQKQLSRNEF
+220 TEQKQLARDEF

-281 TDKIVKDLVDRA
+281 TDKIVKNIVDKA
-293 MSQFKESCKFKT
+293 MEQFKESCKFKT
-305 VVININNI
+305 VIININNI

-514 VISTRNIVNADRMLN
+514 VISTRNIVNADRMLS

>member
-1 MLLNRDFFADKLDMV
+1 MLLNRDFFADKLDTV
-16 KDCKACIVPI
+16 KDCKECIVPI
-26 QITTISEDAFLD
+26 QITSISEDAFLD
-38 WHNIQYI
+38 WYNIQYI

-50 IKILPKS
+50 IKVLPKS
-57 SLYIYNLKLILGN
+57 SFLSDNLKLIIGN
-70 IENAKDFKEVTILP
+70 IENIEDFKEVTILP
-84 YTDYYEIIIKMYEIS
+84 YTDYYEIIIKMYDIS
-99 TTMEQVIS
+99 ATMEEIIS

-116 EERKA
+116 EKRKA
-121 NYNAWAQ
+121 NYIAWVQ

-139 DLSKEQSDLSKEQ
+139 NLSNEQDA
-152 NSYLASLAKMKKDI
+152 YLKNLAKMEVDI
-166 NDYYLRMQEV
+166 SKYYENMQEV

-220 SEQKQLSRNEF
+220 DEQKRLSSVEF

-261 DLFNQMNL
+261 DLFNSMNL
-269 SILESFK
+269 SILESLK
-276 KVQDE
+276 KTQNE
-281 TDKIVKDLVDRA
+281 SDKIVKDIVDKA
-293 MSQFKESCKFKT
+293 INQFKESCKFKT
-305 VVININNI
+305 VIININNI

-493 TSILNLFWQVRES
+493 TNILNLFWRVRES

-529 SNMFTIN
+529 SNMFTLN
-536 NIFDYTIIQSMSDD
+536 NIFDYTIIQSMSED
-550 DLRMILKDLVSAPK
+550 DLRMILKDLASGSM

-585 NQNASRTRTRKNN
+585 NQNTSRTRTRRN
-598 FNSNGFNYGGFPFD
+598 GFPFD
-612 NF
+612 DF

>member
-1 MLLNRDFFADKLDMV
+1 MLLNRDFFADKLDTV
-16 KDCKACIVPI
+16 KDCKECIVPI
-26 QITTISEDAFLD
+26 QITSISEDAFLD
-38 WHNIQYI
+38 WYNIQYI

-50 IKILPKS
+50 IKVLPKS
-57 SLYIYNLKLILGN
+57 SFYSDNLKLIIGN
-70 IENAKDFKEVTILP
+70 MENVEDFKEVTILP
-84 YTDYYEIIIKMYEIS
+84 YTDYYEIIIKMYNIS
-99 TTMEQVIS
+99 ATMEEIIS

-116 EERKA
+116 EKRKT

-139 DLSKEQSDLSKEQ
+139 NLSNEQDA
-152 NSYLASLAKMKKDI
+152 YLKKLAKMEVDI
-166 NDYYLRMQEV
+166 SKYYENMQEV

-188 EYIKTLESQIDTII
+188 EYIKTLESQISTIL
-202 NSRLASVGQEID
+202 NDRLVNVGQEID

-220 SEQKQLSRNEF
+220 TKQKQLARDEF

-241 KKELNAY
+241 KKELNNY

-281 TDKIVKDLVDRA
+281 TDKIVKNIVDKA
-293 MSQFKESCKFKT
+293 MEQFKESCKFKT
-305 VVININNI
+305 VIININNI

-529 SNMFTIN
+529 SNMFTLN
-536 NIFDYTIIQSMSDD
+536 NIFDYTIIQSMNED
-550 DLRMILKDLVSAPK
+550 DLRMILKDLASGSM
-564 DNYIVSF
+564 DNYITSF
-571 INYLNIKGINLNEY
+571 INYLKMKGINLNEY
-585 NQNASRTRTRKNN
+585 NQNASRTRTRQND
-598 FNSNGFNYGGFPFD
+598 FDSYGFNHGGFPFD
-612 NF
+612 DF

>member
-1 MLLNRDFFADKLDMV
+1 MLLNRDFFADKLDTV
-16 KDCKACIVPI
+16 KDCKECIVPI
-26 QITTISEDAFLD
+26 QITSISEDAFLD
-38 WHNIQYI
+38 WYNIQYI

-50 IKILPKS
+50 IKVLPKNS
-57 SLYIYNLKLILGN
+57 FLSDNLKLIIGN
-70 IENAKDFKEVTILP
+70 IENIKDFKEVTILP
-84 YTDYYEIIIKMYEIS
+84 YTDYYEIIIKMYDIS
-99 TTMEQVIS
+99 ATMEEIIS

-116 EERKA
+116 EKRKA

-139 DLSKEQSDLSKEQ
+139 NLSNEQDA
-152 NSYLASLAKMKKDI
+152 YLKKLAKMEVDI
-166 NDYYLRMQEV
+166 SKYYESMQEV

-188 EYIKTLESQIDTII
+188 EYIKTLESQIDII
-202 NSRLASVGQEID
+202 IKNRLVSVGQEID

-220 SEQKQLSRNEF
+220 DEQKQLARDEF

-241 KKELNAY
+241 KKELNNY

-281 TDKIVKDLVDRA
+281 TDKIVKNIVDKA
-293 MSQFKESCKFKT
+293 MEQFKESCKFKT
-305 VVININNI
+305 VIININNI

-493 TSILNLFWQVRES
+493 TSILNLFWRVRES

-529 SNMFTIN
+529 SNMFTLN
-536 NIFDYTIIQSMSDD
+536 NIFDYTIIQSMNED
-550 DLRMILKDLVSAPK
+550 DLRMILKDLSNCSM

-571 INYLNIKGINLNEY
+571 INYLKMKGINLNEY
-585 NQNASRTRTRKNN
+585 NQNASRTRTRQND
-598 FNSNGFNYGGFPFD
+598 FDSYGFNHGGFPFD
-612 NF
+612 DF

>member
-1 MLLNRDFFADKLDMV
+1 MVLNREFFADKLESV
-16 KDCKACIVPI
+16 NDCKECIVPFNF
-26 QITTISEDAFLD
+26 TNISDDAFLD
-38 WHNIQYI
+38 WFNIQYV

-50 IKILPKS
+50 IRILPKN
-57 SLYIYNLKLILGN
+57 SLHTDNLKLIIGN
-70 IENAKDFKEVTILP
+70 IENNKDFQDIEDIMIVP
-84 YTDYYEIIIKMYEIS
+84 YTSSYEIIIKMFKIS
-99 TTMEQVIS
+99 VTMEEILS
-107 FNDLSKEDL
+107 FNGLSKEDI
-116 EERKA
+116 EKRKA
-121 NYNAWAQ
+121 DYSAWAQ

-139 DLSKEQSDLSKEQ
+139 DLNNEQ
-152 NSYLASLAKMKKDI
+152 NAYLESLIKMKKDI
-166 NDYYLRMQEV
+166 DDYYSKIQEV
-176 LEKIRKIKSLDQ
+176 LENIRKIKSLDQ
-188 EYIKTLESQIDTII
+188 EYIRTLETQIDTIL
-202 NSRLASVGQEID
+202 NSRLVNVGQQID
-214 YVNNLM
+214 YVNSLVNNL
-220 SEQKQLSRNEF
+220 KQLSTNEF
-231 DNYKRKLEEI
+231 DTYKRKLEEI
-241 KKELNAY
+241 KKELNGY
-248 FSKEIDGIEEKST
+248 FSKEIDSIEEKST
-261 DLFNQMNL
+261 DLFNSMNL
-269 SILESFK
+269 SILESLK

-281 TDKIVKDLVDRA
+281 SDKIVKNIVDKA
-293 MSQFKESCKFKT
+293 MEQFKESCRFKT

-413 ALLAINAALGTGYH
+413 ALLAINAALGTGFH

-432 PDGILYESNPDFY
+432 PNGVLYESNPDFY

-493 TSILNLFWQVRES
+493 TNILNLFWQIRKS
-506 INKNKIRH
+506 INKNKIRQ

-529 SNMFTIN
+529 SNMFTLN

-550 DLRMILKDLVSAPK
+550 DLRMILKDLASGSM
-564 DNYIVSF
+564 DNYITSF

-585 NQNASRTRTRKNN
+585 NKNTSRTRTRRN
-598 FNSNGFNYGGFPFD
+598 GFPFD
-612 NF
+612 DF

>member
-1 MLLNRDFFADKLDMV
+1 MLLNRDFFADKLDTV
-16 KDCKACIVPI
+16 KDCKECIVPI
-26 QITTISEDAFLD
+26 QITSISEDAFLD
-38 WHNIQYI
+38 WYNIQYI

-50 IKILPKS
+50 IKVLPKS
-57 SLYIYNLKLILGN
+57 SFYSDNLKLIIGN
-70 IENAKDFKEVTILP
+70 MENVEDFKEVTILP
-84 YTDYYEIIIKMYEIS
+84 YTNYYEIIIKMYDIS
-99 TTMEQVIS
+99 ATMEEIIS

-116 EERKA
+116 EKRKA

-139 DLSKEQSDLSKEQ
+139 NLSNEQDA
-152 NSYLASLAKMKKDI
+152 YLKKLAKMEVDI
-166 NDYYLRMQEV
+166 SKYYENMQEV

-188 EYIKTLESQIDTII
+188 EYIKTLESQISTIL
-202 NSRLASVGQEID
+202 NGRLVNVGQEID

-220 SEQKQLSRNEF
+220 TKQKQLARDEF

-281 TDKIVKDLVDRA
+281 TDKIVKNIVDKA
-293 MSQFKESCKFKT
+293 MEQFKESCKFKT
-305 VVININNI
+305 VIININNI

-529 SNMFTIN
+529 SNMFTLN
-536 NIFDYTIIQSMSDD
+536 NIFDYTIIQSMSED
-550 DLRMILKDLVSAPK
+550 DLRMILKDLASGSM
-564 DNYIVSF
+564 DNYITSF

-585 NQNASRTRTRKNN
+585 NQNTSRTRTRRN
-598 FNSNGFNYGGFPFD
+598 GFPFD
-612 NF
+612 DF

>member
-1 MLLNRDFFADKLDMV
+1 MLLNRDFFADKLDTV
-16 KDCKACIVPI
+16 KDCKECIVPI
-26 QITTISEDAFLD
+26 QITSISEDAFLD
-38 WHNIQYI
+38 WYNIQYI

-50 IKILPKS
+50 IKVLPKS
-57 SLYIYNLKLILGN
+57 SFYSDNLKLIIGN
-70 IENAKDFKEVTILP
+70 MENVEDFKEVTILP
-84 YTDYYEIIIKMYEIS
+84 YTDYYEIIIKMYDIS
-99 TTMEQVIS
+99 ATMEEIIS

-116 EERKA
+116 EKRKA

-139 DLSKEQSDLSKEQ
+139 NLSNEQDA
-152 NSYLASLAKMKKDI
+152 YLKNLAKMEVDI
-166 NDYYLRMQEV
+166 SKYYENMQEV

-188 EYIKTLESQIDTII
+188 EYIKTLESQISTIL
-202 NSRLASVGQEID
+202 NGRLVNVGQEID

-220 SEQKQLSRNEF
+220 TKQKQLARDEF

-241 KKELNAY
+241 KKELNNY
-248 FSKEIDGIEEKST
+248 FSKEIDDIEEKST

-281 TDKIVKDLVDRA
+281 TDKIVKNIVDKA
-293 MSQFKESCKFKT
+293 MEQFKESCKFKT
-305 VVININNI
+305 VIININNI

-529 SNMFTIN
+529 SNMFTLN
-536 NIFDYTIIQSMSDD
+536 SIFDYTIIQSMSED
-550 DLRMILKDLVSAPK
+550 DLRMILKDLAIGSM

-571 INYLNIKGINLNEY
+571 INYLKMKGINLNEY
-585 NQNASRTRTRKNN
+585 NQNASRTRTRQND
-598 FNSNGFNYGGFPFD
+598 FDSYGFNHGGFPFD
-612 NF
+612 DF

>member
-1 MLLNRDFFADKLDMV
+1 MLLNRDFFADKLDTV
-16 KDCKACIVPI
+16 KDCKECIVPI
-26 QITTISEDAFLD
+26 QITGISEDAFLD
-38 WHNIQYI
+38 WYNIQYI
-45 VLHPG
+45 VLHSG
-50 IKILPKS
+50 IKVLPKS
-57 SLYIYNLKLILGN
+57 SFYSDNLKLIIGN
-70 IENAKDFKEVTILP
+70 MENVEDFKEVTILP
-84 YTDYYEIIIKMYEIS
+84 YTDYYEIIIKMYDIS
-99 TTMEQVIS
+99 ATMEEIIS

-116 EERKA
+116 EKRRA
-121 NYNAWAQ
+121 NYIAWVQ

-139 DLSKEQSDLSKEQ
+139 NLSNEQDA
-152 NSYLASLAKMKKDI
+152 YLKKLAKMEVDI
-166 NDYYLRMQEV
+166 SKYYENMQEV

-188 EYIKTLESQIDTII
+188 EYIKTLESQISTIL
-202 NSRLASVGQEID
+202 NGRLVNVGQEID

-220 SEQKQLSRNEF
+220 TKQKQLARDEF

-241 KKELNAY
+241 KKELNNY

-269 SILESFK
+269 SILESLK
-276 KVQDE
+276 KVQDQ
-281 TDKIVKDLVDRA
+281 TDKIVKNIVDKA
-293 MSQFKESCKFKT
+293 MEQFKESCKFKT
-305 VVININNI
+305 VIININNI

-529 SNMFTIN
+529 SNMFTLN
-536 NIFDYTIIQSMSDD
+536 NIFDYTIIQSMNED
-550 DLRMILKDLVSAPK
+550 DLRMILKDLSNCSM

-571 INYLNIKGINLNEY
+571 INYLKMKGINLNEY
-585 NQNASRTRTRKNN
+585 NQNASRTRTRQND
-598 FNSNGFNYGGFPFD
+598 FDSYGFNHGGFPFD
-612 NF
+612 DF

>member
-1 MLLNRDFFADKLDMV
+1 MLLNRDFFADKLDTV
-16 KDCKACIVPI
+16 KDCKECIVPI
-26 QITTISEDAFLD
+26 QITSISEDAFLD
-38 WHNIQYI
+38 WYNIQYI

-50 IKILPKS
+50 IKVLPKS
-57 SLYIYNLKLILGN
+57 SFYSDNLKLIIGN
-70 IENAKDFKEVTILP
+70 MENVEDFKEVTILP
-84 YTDYYEIIIKMYEIS
+84 YTDYYEIIIKMYDIS
-99 TTMEQVIS
+99 ATMEEIIS

-116 EERKA
+116 EKRKA

-139 DLSKEQSDLSKEQ
+139 NLSNEQDA
-152 NSYLASLAKMKKDI
+152 YLKKLAKMEVDI
-166 NDYYLRMQEV
+166 SKYYENMQEV

-188 EYIKTLESQIDTII
+188 EYIKTLESQISTIL
-202 NSRLASVGQEID
+202 NGRLVNVGQEID

-220 SEQKQLSRNEF
+220 SEQKQLARNEF

-241 KKELNAY
+241 KKELNNY

-281 TDKIVKDLVDRA
+281 TDKIVKNIVDKA
-293 MSQFKESCKFKT
+293 MEQFKESCKFKT
-305 VVININNI
+305 VIININNI

-432 PDGILYESNPDFY
+432 PDGILYESNQDFY

-529 SNMFTIN
+529 SNMFTLN
-536 NIFDYTIIQSMSDD
+536 NIFDYTIIQSMNED
-550 DLRMILKDLVSAPK
+550 DLRMILKDLSNCSM

-571 INYLNIKGINLNEY
+571 INYLKMKGINLNEY
-585 NQNASRTRTRKNN
+585 NQNASRTRTRQND
-598 FNSNGFNYGGFPFD
+598 FDSYGFNHGGFPFD
-612 NF
+612 DF